1 MGGRWWVAIGL
12 AAGLLARPF
21 HAQEF
26 ELRGELSLSLVAS
39 DAADVDRQALLRYL
53 PEITAHQEIG
63 KDLTLDLDIAAN
75 AFATGQWANGE
86 EVARDEDADLYR
98 GWIRLAGPR
107 LEARA
112 GLQKISFGSAT
123 VFRPL
128 MWFDR
133 VDPRDPLQFTEGV
146 TALLLR
152 YVAPGD
158 ANLWAWGVLGTGDTK
173 GWEAAPTPRDEIEFG
188 GRAQLPLGPGELAL
202 SYHRR
207 EADLGSLA
215 PLPVPGVDPLA
226 TEERV
231 GLDGK
236 WDVGP
241 GVWFE
246 GAVTRQRGDLADGD
260 WHPSYCLGADYTFG
274 VGNGLTVLTEHFV
287 LSSAAPVGAP
297 EPDDLRISSLSASYP
312 LGTVD
317 MVTAA
322 LYWDWQNDDSYTLI
336 EWRRTRDRWRL
347 HLIAFAN
354 PDRPPLFPSQGQV
367 SSLAGTG
374 VEAVFVF
381 NH

>member
-1 MGGRWWVAIGL
+1 MRLHSGLVVSIVIL
-12 AAGLLARPF
+12 AAPGAAR
-21 HAQEF
+21 AQAPVVSIEAAAA
-26 ELRGELSLSLVAS
+26 GVLSTAS
-39 DAADVDRQALLRYL
+39 DADRQYLLRAIPQIDWGRAVSTDWTFDITASLSAATGATYLSGAKVSGDSDVD
-53 PEITAHQEIG
+53 AHRV
-63 KDLTLDLDIAAN
+63 
-75 AFATGQWANGE
+75 WA
-86 EVARDEDADLYR
+86 
-98 GWIRLAGPR
+98 RLASAR
-107 LEARA
+107 FEARV
-112 GLQKISFGSAT
+112 GLQQISFGSAA

-133 VDPRDPLQFTEGV
+133 LDARDPLQFTKGVYGALARYV
-146 TALLLR
+146 TAGNAS
-152 YVAPGD
+152 V
-158 ANLWAWGVLGTGDTK
+158 WAWALYGNDDPRGWDALGTKADT
-173 GWEAAPTPRDEIEFG
+173 PEFG
-188 GRAQLPLGPGELAL
+188 GRAQAPFLGGELAG
-202 SYHRR
+202 SYHHRV
-207 EADLGSLA
+207 ADITPFLPPGSPPA
-215 PLPVPGVDPLA
+215 SA
-226 TEERV
+226 AENRV
-231 GLDGK
+231 GFDGK

-287 LSSAAPVGAP
+287 LSSAAPLGAP

-354 PDRPPLFPSQGQV
+354 PDRPPLFPSQGHV